1 MSDDNLASLK
11 NSILI
16 YEKELERETS
26 FLKKLRQPENMI
38 KDPEISSAIL
48 GPSASRL
55 FDLYDKLLN
64 AYRQYAAE
72 FEKRSRV

>member
-1 MSDDNLASLK
+1 MSDSDLVNLK
-11 NSILI
+11 NSIMI
-16 YEKELERETS
+16 YEKELERETA

-38 KDPEISSAIL
+38 KDPEVNAAIL
-48 GPSASRL
+48 GPSAARL

-72 FEKRSRV
+72 FEKRSK